1 MDVRVFESFNL
12 QDAIKLVKVEL
23 GKDAVII
30 STREK
35 QAYSNE
41 LGKNCKIYEVT
52 AAPNIV
58 EQGKVISPKIGSY
71 LPKVDFPKIKNK
83 NPAIV
88 VKDNTVKA
96 SYSPI
101 MSALSSESRQKLQNK
116 NFFDEINKE
125 IVRDKIL
132 TNESSHSVN
141 ERQKNISM
149 VDVAELRSDISK
161 VRKEIEL
168 LPQIDLIEQMQEIK
182 VLLHDIM
189 REKYKKSSE
198 GASSHIVDLG
208 IRLRTAGVAENFI
221 SHLST
226 TLLSLEEPKLN
237 EELLNSSDKTRDFYL
252 SETIKFIFKYLK
264 VTDPLK
270 SENTKQKIICLV
282 GSTGVGKTTT
292 LAKLAAKLKIQER
305 KKIELISM
313 DSFRVAAADQLRIYS
328 KILECNFTE
337 VSDKNELLH
346 VVSKKGLADYIFI
359 DTAGRSMRIPEQMQ
373 SLKSIADLPLPI
385 EFHLV
390 ISSSMKQRDIDETIR
405 AFRFVSPS
413 SLIFTKLDE
422 SWAFGEIL
430 NSTVQSKIPLS
441 YFTTGQRVPEDI
453 EIASK
458 ERVVE
463 RILKL

>member
-1 MDVRVFESFNL
+1 MDVRIFESFNL

-35 QAYSNE
+35 EGYSNE
-41 LGKNCKIYEVT
+41 LGKNCRIYEVI
-52 AAPNIV
+52 AAPNIS
-58 EQGKVISPKIGSY
+58 ERGKVISAKIGEY
-71 LPKVDFPKIKNK
+71 LPKVEFPRIKSK
-83 NPAIV
+83 NSVTV
-88 VKDNTVKA
+88 VKDNTVRA

-101 MSALSSESRQKLQNK
+101 MSALSTEAKPQKK
-116 NFFDEINKE
+116 NFYDQINKE
-125 IVRDKIL
+125 IVKEKLLNDNS
-132 TNESSHSVN
+132 TNLN
-141 ERQKNISM
+141 ERQKNTSQLN
-149 VDVAELRSDISK
+149 VDELRSDISK
-161 VRKEIEL
+161 VRKEIGL
-168 LPQIDLIEQMQEIK
+168 LPQIDVIEQMQEIK
-182 VLLHDIM
+182 ILLHDLM
-189 REKYKKSSE
+189 REKYKKTSE
-198 GASSHIVDLG
+198 GANSHISDLG
-208 IRLRTAGVAENFI
+208 IRLRTAGVAESFI

-226 TLLSLEEPKLN
+226 LLLSLEEPKIN
-237 EELLNSSDKTRDFYL
+237 EELMNSSEKTRDFYL
-252 SETIKFIFKYLK
+252 NETIKFIFKYLK

-270 SENTKQKIICLV
+270 SENNNQKIICLV

-292 LAKLAAKLKIQER
+292 LAKLAAKLKIQEG

-313 DSFRVAAADQLRIYS
+313 DTFRVAAADQLRIYA
-328 KILECNFTE
+328 KILECNFSE
-337 VSDKNELLH
+337 VSDKNELLQ
-346 VVSKKGLADYIFI
+346 VISKKSSADFIFI
-359 DTAGRSMRIPEQMQ
+359 DTAGRSVRIPDQVE
-373 SLKSIADLPLPI
+373 SLKRIADLPLPI

-405 AFRFVSPS
+405 AFRFLSPS

-458 ERVVE
+458 ERVAE

>member
-35 QAYSNE
+35 EGYSNE
-41 LGKNCKIYEVT
+41 LGKNCRIYEVT
-52 AAPNIV
+52 AAPNIS
-58 EQGKVISPKIGSY
+58 ENGKVISAKVGEY
-71 LPKVDFPKIKNK
+71 LPKVNFPRVKSKNS
-83 NPAIV
+83 ALV

-101 MSALSSESRQKLQNK
+101 MSALSTEVKPQNK
-116 NFFDEINKE
+116 NFYEQINKE
-125 IVRDKIL
+125 IVRDKLIS
-132 TNESSHSVN
+132 TESVENKRMNS
-141 ERQKNISM
+141 QL
-149 VDVAELRSDISK
+149 DVAELRSDISR
-161 VRKEIEL
+161 VRREIEL
-168 LPQIDLIEQMQEIK
+168 LPQIDVIEQMQEIK
-182 VLLHDIM
+182 VLLHDLM
-189 REKYKKSSE
+189 REKYKKSAE
-198 GASSHIVDLG
+198 GASSHIIDLG
-208 IRLRTAGVAENFI
+208 IRLRAAGVSENFI
-221 SHLST
+221 SHLSSA
-226 TLLSLEEPKLN
+226 LLGMEEPKLN
-237 EELLNSSDKTRDFYL
+237 EELINSSDKTRDFYL
-252 SETIKFIFKYLK
+252 NETIKFIFKYLK

-270 SENTKQKIICLV
+270 SEGAKQKIICLV
-282 GSTGVGKTTT
+282 GATGVGKTTT
-292 LAKLAAKLKIQER
+292 VAKLAAKLKIQEG

-313 DSFRVAAADQLRIYS
+313 DGFRVAAADQLRIYS
-328 KILECNFTE
+328 KILECGFVE
-337 VSDKNELLH
+337 VSDKNELLQ
-346 VVSKKGLADYIFI
+346 VISKKSAADFIFI
-359 DTAGRSMRIPEQMQ
+359 DTAGRSVRVAEQME
-373 SLKSIADLPLPI
+373 SLKRVAELPLPI

-390 ISSSMKQRDIDETIR
+390 VSSSMKQRDIDETIR
-405 AFRFVSPS
+405 AFRFLSPS

-458 ERVVE
+458 ERVAE